1 MNSRR
6 QALAMGALG
15 LIFCMVG
22 CVSHDRHAAGS
33 TVSINTERGRI
44 VILLEEDRAPLS
56 SDFVRVLVNEGR
68 FDGTKFY
75 RASSVSDH
83 NTPNQFVEGGLL
95 SSFVLSGEPTS
106 FSATGLPTL
115 KVLETTDQTG
125 LRHKRGAVS
134 LARDVMDTGAA
145 IPDIVVYLSDAPE
158 ADAGGS
164 YSPDGRGYPVFGQIL
179 EGIEIFDQL
188 AAEDRTGETWVPI
201 LQGQILT
208 QPLTIERAEIR

>member
-1 MNSRR
+1 MNNRR
-6 QALAMGALG
+6 SLAMGALG
-15 LIFCMVG
+15 LTLFIVG
-22 CVSHDRHAAGS
+22 CVSHDQRERGS
-33 TVSINTERGRI
+33 TVSIKTDRGLI
-44 VILLEEDRAPLS
+44 VILLEEDRAPQS
-56 SDFVRVLVNEGR
+56 SDFVRGLVKAGR

-75 RASSVSDH
+75 RSSSVSGH

-164 YSPDGRGYPVFGQIL
+164 YSPDGRGYPVFGQVL

-188 AAEDRTGETWVPI
+188 ATEDRTGETWVPI